1 MPISIMVLDDH
12 EIVHQGIVR
21 VLQQNSAFA
30 ILGTFTRSRDFVQAL
45 RNKAP
50 DLVIID
56 YALEPSDA
64 DGIGVIRMIRR
75 QYPGIKILVLSA
87 HDSPVTIALAMK
99 AGADGYCI
107 KNGSIADIT
116 AAIAK
121 ILRGS
126 SHIPAQ
132 VASLSVFGKEQGEG
146 APGSG
151 GLTAALTEKEREV
164 LRCFL
169 DGMTVNEI
177 AAKFSRSKKTVSG
190 HKQSALR
197 KLGIRSDND
206 LFKVRHLI

>member
-21 VLQQNSAFA
+21 VLQQNSAFS

-45 RNKAP
+45 RTTTP
-50 DLVIID
+50 DLVIVD

-87 HDSPVTIALAMK
+87 HDNPVTIALAMK

-107 KNGSIADIT
+107 KHGAIAEIT

-121 ILRGS
+121 ILRGA
-126 SHIPAQ
+126 SHLPAQ
-132 VASLSVFGKEQGEG
+132 VASLSLFDKAKGDAADDAGDV
-146 APGSG
+146 
-151 GLTAALTEKEREV
+151 TATLTEKEREV

-169 DGMTVNEI
+169 DGMTVNDI

-197 KLGIRSDND
+197 KLGIKSDSD